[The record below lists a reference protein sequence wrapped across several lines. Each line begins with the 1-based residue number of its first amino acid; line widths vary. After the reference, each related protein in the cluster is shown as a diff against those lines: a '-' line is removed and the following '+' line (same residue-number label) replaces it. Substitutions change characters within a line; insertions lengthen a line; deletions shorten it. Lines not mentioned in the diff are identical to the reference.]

1 MTDCINKPI
10 YQELIDEDE
19 YFESKSDERIYL
31 DLRASFEYA
40 NEVEKLERNESKI
53 NLSIYP
59 EQQQQKKLRLRDWGY
74 SVGE

>member
-53 NLSIYP
+53 NLPIYP
-59 EQQQQKKLRLRDWGY
+59 EQQQQKKTKIERLGLFCW
-74 SVGE
+74 